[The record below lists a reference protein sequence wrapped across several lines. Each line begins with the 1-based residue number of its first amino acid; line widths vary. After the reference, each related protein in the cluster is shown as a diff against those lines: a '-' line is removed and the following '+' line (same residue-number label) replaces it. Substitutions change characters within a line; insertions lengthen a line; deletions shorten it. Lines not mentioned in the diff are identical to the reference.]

1 MNCLWCHNPEDIST
15 SDNWC
20 YWCNRYSNNWN
31 LENILSNHAH
41 VFDFKTLEDIDS
53 FVFSKCLNPV
63 RSENCVY
70 KEKLRALPYAE
81 YLENK
86 EMREKSKYLHSK
98 GFKDLSDFRWNV
110 RYLEA
115 FRKRD
120 PEGFKELVE
129 SVDLSELES
138 S

>member
-81 YLENK
+81 YLDNK
-86 EMREKSKYLHSK
+86 DMREKSKYLHSK
-98 GFKDLSDFRWNV
+98 DFKDLCSWV
-110 RYLEA
+110 
-115 FRKRD
+115 
-120 PEGFKELVE
+120 
-129 SVDLSELES
+129 LSACKFLILIPDALNLASAGLPFTS
-138 S
+138 SRVQPS